1 MQESMSSIMRAAD
14 AADAADPHRGAGL
27 ISGPAP

>member
-1 MQESMSSIMRAAD
+1 MQESMSSIMSS
-14 AADAADPHRGAGL
+14 ADAADPHRGAGL